1 MPDRFCAGEAEMDVE
16 SKAGVEHGKS
26 LASKISSALRRDL
39 MEGVFRPGDRLP
51 SESALSREYSVSR
64 TVVREAV
71 AILRAD
77 GLVHARK
84 GAGIYALELPQEQD
98 KPFKDLT
105 TERISSVI
113 ELLELRTVFEV
124 ESAGLAASRRSAT
137 QIEAILDAHR
147 KIGECLATGMPT
159 RDADFNLHFAIAEA
173 TQNRRFPEF
182 LQLIRSGIIPR
193 GELQG
198 AAPGS
203 RPKDYNL
210 HLQEEHGLIVDAI
223 IEGDAELARER
234 MRAHLRGSLE
244 RYKLL
249 LRSKAKDSEEITQS

>member
-1 MPDRFCAGEAEMDVE
+1 MEDITATAGRDT
-16 SKAGVEHGKS
+16 SH
-26 LASKISSALRRDL
+26 ASRISSDLRKQL
-39 MEGVFRPGDRLP
+39 TSGAFQAGDRLP
-51 SESALSREYSVSR
+51 SENALAKQYSVSR
-64 TVVREAV
+64 TVVREAI

-77 GLVHARK
+77 GLVQARK
-84 GAGIYALELPQEQD
+84 GAGVFALEARREEES
-98 KPFKDLT
+98 PFKDLK

-124 ESAGLAASRRSAT
+124 EAAALAAARRSAA
-137 QIEAILDAHR
+137 QIEAILEAHNQVR
-147 KIGECLATGMPT
+147 SCLANGAPT
-159 RDADFNLHFAIAEA
+159 RDADFGLHLAIAQA

-210 HLQEEHGLIVDAI
+210 HLQEEHARIVDAI
-223 IEGDAELARER
+223 IEGDADAAREH

-244 RYKLL
+244 RYKAL
-249 LRSKAKDSEEITQS
+249 LRSRTLPMDDVVTSS